1 MKTTQVFSLFIFIG
15 WFGSLCSSLGTT
27 YSVDVVNG
35 DDRNAGTA
43 DSPLKTTKRA
53 IKMAQP
59 GDTIGMVHVDFPIHE
74 TVEIINKSGE
84 EGKPITFDANG
95 NLFTGADAIK
105 PEDWME
111 IKPGIYRNDHLLAWL
126 KKPAMVDGKLT
137 PDASTAAVLQRYFFL
152 WNGELNRMGRSSKG
166 DRRTPLPAP
175 DALQPGQWTYVADET
190 AFYIAIPA
198 GTKLSDYHIAAPT
211 RMNGV
216 TVGGTCAHW
225 IIRNV
230 NTTHVIND
238 GFNIHGHTKDFIYE
252 NITSTE
258 CGDDGFSQHAGPN
271 EESECVIRN
280 FVSRLNSTGI
290 ANLGSGTYDN
300 VVLEDNYGENLLLM
314 GAGVHDFHNC
324 VISARAPVGGW
335 GGIILDGTPLG
346 GKIAAGAPT
355 ARFTDCKVPWPVTP
369 NPSGK
374 PAIFLTTP
382 DCHLEI
388 LGTTKLD
395 GEINKK

>member
-1 MKTTQVFSLFIFIG
+1 MKTAQVISLFIIIG
-15 WFGSLCSSLGTT
+15 WCGSLCSSFAAT
-27 YSVDVVNG
+27 YSVDVVKG
-35 DDRNAGTA
+35 DDKNAGTTE
-43 DSPLKTTKRA
+43 SPFKTTKRA
-53 IKMAQP
+53 IKIAQP
-59 GDTIGMVHVDFPIHE
+59 GDTITMVHVEFPIHE
-74 TVEIINKSGE
+74 TIEIINKSGE
-84 EGKPITFDANG
+84 EVKPITFDGNG
-95 NLFTGADAIK
+95 NLFTGVDPIK
-105 PEDWME
+105 PEDWSE
-111 IKPGIYRNDHLLAWL
+111 IKPGIFRNDHVLPFL
-126 KKPAMVDGKLT
+126 KKPALEDGKLK
-137 PDASTAAVLQRYFFL
+137 PDSATAAALQRYFFL
-152 WNGELNRMGRSSKG
+152 WNGALNRMGRSSKG

-190 AFYIAIPA
+190 AFYIAITP
-198 GTKLSDYHIAAPT
+198 GTKLGDCHIEAPV

-216 TVGGTCAHW
+216 AVGGKCAHW

-238 GFNIHGHTKDFIYE
+238 GFNIHGHAKDMVYE

-280 FVSRLNSTGI
+280 FVSRRNSTGI
-290 ANLGSGTYDN
+290 ANLGSGTYEN

-314 GAGVHDFHNC
+314 GAGRHDFHNS
-324 VISARAPVGGW
+324 VISARAPAGGW
-335 GGIILDGTPLG
+335 GGIALDGMPAG
-346 GKIAAGAPT
+346 DKIAAGAPT
-355 ARFTDCKVPWPVTP
+355 ARFTDCKIPWPETP
-369 NPSGK
+369 NPSGR
-374 PAIFLTTP
+374 PAISLSNR

>member
-1 MKTTQVFSLFIFIG
+1 MKTTTAISLLIGVG
-15 WFGSLCSSLGTT
+15 WFGSLLSSPAAT
-27 YSVDVVNG
+27 YYVDAAKG
-35 DDRNAGTA
+35 DDKNQGDA
-43 DSPLKTTKRA
+43 DAPFKTTKPA
-53 IKMAQP
+53 IKKAQP
-59 GDTIGMVHVDFPIHE
+59 GDLIRMAHVDFPIHE
-74 TVEIINKSGE
+74 AIEIINRSGA
-84 EGKPITFDANG
+84 EGNPITLDANG
-95 NLFTGADAIK
+95 NLFTGADPIK
-105 PEDWME
+105 PEDWTE
-111 IKPGIYRNDHLLAWL
+111 IKPGLFRNEHLLPWL

-137 PDASTAAVLQRYFFL
+137 PDGSTAATLQRYFL
-152 WNGELNRMGRSSKG
+152 VWNSEMNRMGRSSKG

-190 AFYIAIPA
+190 AFYIAVTP
-198 GTKLSDYHIAAPT
+198 GTKLSDYRIDAPT

-216 TVGGTCAHW
+216 SVGGTCAHW

-238 GFNIHGHTKDFIYE
+238 GFNIQGHTHDFTYE

-290 ANLGSGTYDN
+290 ANLGSGTYES

-314 GAGVHDFHNC
+314 GAGVHDFHHC
-324 VISARAPVGGW
+324 VISAQAPAGGW
-335 GGIILDGTPLG
+335 GGIALDGTAPA
-346 GKIAAGAPT
+346 GKMAAGAPT
-355 ARFTDCKVPWPVTP
+355 ARFTDCKIPWPTTP
-369 NPSGK
+369 NPSGR
-374 PAIFLTTP
+374 PAITLSNP
-382 DCHLEI
+382 DCHVEI

-395 GEINKK
+395 GAINQK

>member
-95 NLFTGADAIK
+95 NLFTGADAIN
-105 PEDWME
+105 PEDWTE
-111 IKPGIYRNDHLLAWL
+111 TKPGLFRNDHLLRWL
-126 KKPAMVDGKLT
+126 KKPELVDGKLT
-137 PDASTAAVLQRYFFL
+137 PDASTAATLQRYFFL

-166 DRRTPLPAP
+166 DRRTPLPAS
-175 DALQPGQWTYVADET
+175 DALQPGQWTYVAEET